1 MSRYSSTPEIRDS
14 NNVRRRGTTILP
26 VVPLSPDDTYIE
38 TTSLDRLDKLAYI
51 FYDDSTLWWIIASA
65 NGLGKGSLIVPEGT
79 KLRIPSKINI
89 QDVIIRTNRDR

>member
-1 MSRYSSTPEIRDS
+1 MSRYSSTPEIRDLNS
-14 NNVRRRGTTILP
+14 VRRRGTTILP

>member
-1 MSRYSSTPEIRDS
+1 
-14 NNVRRRGTTILP
+14 LP

>member
-1 MSRYSSTPEIRDS
+1 MSRYSSIPEIRDS